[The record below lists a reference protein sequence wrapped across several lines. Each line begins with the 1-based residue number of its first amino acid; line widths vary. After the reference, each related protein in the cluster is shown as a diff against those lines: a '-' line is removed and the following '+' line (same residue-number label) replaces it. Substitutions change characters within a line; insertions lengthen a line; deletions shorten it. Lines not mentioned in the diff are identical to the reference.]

1 MDRFWTSGFPQIM
14 TIIGVFLSAVYGPKL
29 VAKVQGKNKVEEVK
43 TEGDNNAEALYIQNM
58 GNIIE
63 GYRLQV
69 KEFKD
74 ELAAVR
80 SEFREFKEEHEKQ
93 VTAYKEQIGYLELQ
107 VEERDERIQERDE
120 RIQELEGE
128 NEILKNENT
137 ILKGGI

>member
-93 VTAYKEQIGYLELQ
+93 VTAYKEQIGFLELQ
-107 VEERDERIQERDE
+107 VEERDD

-128 NEILKNENT
+128 NETLKNENT

>member
-29 VAKVQGKNKVEEVK
+29 VSKVQGKNKVEEVK

-93 VTAYKEQIGYLELQ
+93 VTAYKEQIGFLELQ
-107 VEERDERIQERDE
+107 VEERDERIQE
-120 RIQELEGE
+120 LEGE
-128 NEILKNENT
+128 NETLKNENT

>member
-1 MDRFWTSGFPQIM
+1 M

-93 VTAYKEQIGYLELQ
+93 VTAYKEQIGFLELQ
-107 VEERDERIQERDE
+107 VEERDERIQE
-120 RIQELEGE
+120 LEGE
-128 NEILKNENT
+128 NETLKNENT

>member
-29 VAKVQGKNKVEEVK
+29 MAKVQGKNKVEEVK

-93 VTAYKEQIGYLELQ
+93 GTAYKEQIGFLELQ
-107 VEERDERIQERDE
+107 VEERNE

-128 NEILKNENT
+128 NETLKNENT

>member
-1 MDRFWTSGFPQIM
+1 MDKFWTSGFPQIM

-93 VTAYKEQIGYLELQ
+93 VTAYKEQIGFLELQ
-107 VEERDERIQERDE
+107 VEERDERIQE
-120 RIQELEGE
+120 LEGD
-128 NEILKNENT
+128 NETLKNENT

>member
-93 VTAYKEQIGYLELQ
+93 VTAYKEQIGFLELQ
-107 VEERDERIQERDE
+107 VEERDERIQE
-120 RIQELEGE
+120 LEGE
-128 NEILKNENT
+128 NETLKNENT
-137 ILKGGI
+137 ILKGGN

>member
-1 MDRFWTSGFPQIM
+1 M

-93 VTAYKEQIGYLELQ
+93 VTAYKEQIGFLELQ
-107 VEERDERIQERDE
+107 VEERDERIQE
-120 RIQELEGE
+120 LEGE
-128 NEILKNENT
+128 NETLKNENT
-137 ILKGGI
+137 ILKGGV

>member
-1 MDRFWTSGFPQIM
+1 MDKFWDSGLPQLL
-14 TIIGVFLSAVYGPKL
+14 TLVGVFVSGYFGPKAL
-29 VAKVQGKNKVEEVK
+29 TKMQGKNKVEEVK

-80 SEFREFKEEHEKQ
+80 SEFREFKKEHEKQ
-93 VTAYKEQIGYLELQ
+93 VTAYKEQIGFLELQ
-107 VEERDERIQERDE
+107 VEERDERIQE
-120 RIQELEGE
+120 LEGE
-128 NEILKNENT
+128 NETLKNENT
-137 ILKGGI
+137 ILKGGV

>member
-1 MDRFWTSGFPQIM
+1 MDRFWTSGFPKIM

-93 VTAYKEQIGYLELQ
+93 VTAYKEQIGFLELQ
-107 VEERDERIQERDE
+107 VEERDERIQE
-120 RIQELEGE
+120 LEGE
-128 NEILKNENT
+128 NETLKNENT

>member
-1 MDRFWTSGFPQIM
+1 MDKFWTSGFPQIM

-93 VTAYKEQIGYLELQ
+93 VTAYKEQIGFLELQ
-107 VEERDERIQERDE
+107 VEERDERIQE
-120 RIQELEGE
+120 LEGE
-128 NEILKNENT
+128 NETLKNENT